1 MGGARRSLTSS
12 KSPNESPPKRGRP
25 LAGPEPLERVN
36 VMLDRDTQQG
46 LKSLGG
52 GNLSAGI
59 RAAWQMLRA
68 ILPPRK

>member
-1 MGGARRSLTSS
+1 
-12 KSPNESPPKRGRP
+12 
-25 LAGPEPLERVN
+25 
-36 VMLDRDTQQG
+36 MLDKDTQEG

-68 ILPPRK
+68 IIPKGKR